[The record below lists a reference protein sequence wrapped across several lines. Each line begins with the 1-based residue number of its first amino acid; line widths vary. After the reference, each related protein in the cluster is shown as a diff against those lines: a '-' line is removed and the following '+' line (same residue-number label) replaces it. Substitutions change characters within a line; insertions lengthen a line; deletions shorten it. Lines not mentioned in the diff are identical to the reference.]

1 MEDPMLAILGTKN
14 IVDDGVDE
22 DGLKDINHQPALAM
36 DRGEFTQRF
45 QSQSSVKTYE
55 TQKIPGDVVRAAE
68 TVIDHHEEHIVRQK
82 LNHLTSQISSGVVQP
97 HAANLLL
104 DNNENLQQDEIP
116 GKSNDDLDF

>member
-1 MEDPMLAILGTKN
+1 
-14 IVDDGVDE
+14 
-22 DGLKDINHQPALAM
+22 M
-36 DRGEFTQRF
+36 DRGEFTQRL

-82 LNHLTSQISSGVVQP
+82 LNHLTLQISSGVVQP